1 MIEAFEEPPMPA
13 ETPPRHGPIRQVVV
27 FGGGTAG
34 WMCAAALSRLV
45 EHAGVSVTLIE
56 SDEIG
61 TVGVG
66 EATIP
71 SLRLFNNLLG
81 LDEDDFV
88 RQTQGT
94 FKLGIEFVDWHRPG
108 SRYLHPFGAPGMDM
122 QGLPFHQF
130 WLKLAQSGE
139 PGLGALDDNVLCAVA
154 ARAHR
159 FTRPVGAPDSVLAT
173 LGYAFHF
180 DAGLYA
186 RHLRRYSEA
195 RGVQRIEGRLDEVV
209 LDAQTGFIRALRL
222 QGERLVEGELFIDCS
237 GFNGLLI
244 GQALGVPFDDWSA
257 LLPCDRAVAVP
268 CERTGPLLPYTR
280 ATADSAGWRWR
291 IPLQH
296 RTGNGH
302 VYCSEFMSDDEAT
315 ARLLSNLDGAPLAEP
330 RLLRFRA
337 GRRQRFWQK
346 NCVAIGLSAGFL
358 EPLESTSIHLIQVGI
373 AKLLSTFPDLGFD
386 PLEVDLYNEGIA
398 LQYDS
403 VRDFLVLHYHATE
416 RDDSPFWR
424 RCRAMRISDSLHR
437 KIERFRAKGRLA
449 SAAEDLFKDHN
460 WLAVLL
466 GQGVQ
471 PRAYDPLVDSLPVD
485 YLRRYLQ
492 HTRDVVARTA
502 QAMPMHED
510 FIRRNCQAP

>member
-71 SLRLFNNLLG
+71 SLRLFNHLLG
-81 LDEDDFV
+81 LDEDEFV